1 MTDPHVWENEWPR
14 AGIRETKADI
24 WVYNSLS
31 GCVGLNWDTAVK
43 LKG

>member
-1 MTDPHVWENEWPR
+1 MFRKMN
-14 AGIRETKADI
+14 GSMLGSRETIADI

-43 LKG
+43 LKI